1 MTSGTNT
8 SGIGCAG
15 PHIPDTRLLTDP
27 TSLPF
32 PHWSPA
38 RCSLPG
44 LLQSSDPFFYLPTG
58 KFSKPPCKASLFPF
72 PITHLSPTLLPCL
85 CPPFRSNSSRTGLKT
100 HNLQTPRAWPQL
112 TLQEH
117 LFTILSPNEQVTEYH
132 THYKSGFVED
142 IHKHKKT
149 IRMGNGDVKSI
160 YWGSGRK
167 RGYFHFPFCKLRY
180 YLPLQC
186 YISFCGTMK

>member
-1 MTSGTNT
+1 MLPPWPSPEFR
-8 SGIGCAG
+8 SF
-15 PHIPDTRLLTDP
+15 LLSSYRQVFQASLQCLP
-27 TSLPF
+27 LPF
-32 PHWSPA
+32 PHHTPLSYPVTLPVS
-38 RCSLPG
+38 SLQIK
-44 LLQSSDPFFYLPTG
+44 LLENCHQNPQ
-58 KFSKPPCKASLFPF
+58 PP
-72 PITHLSPTLLPCL
+72 
-85 CPPFRSNSSRTGLKT
+85 N
-100 HNLQTPRAWPQL
+100 PRDWPQL

-149 IRMGNGDVKSI
+149 IRMGHRDVKSI

-167 RGYFHFPFCKLRY
+167 GGYFLFPFCKLRY
-180 YLPLQC
+180 YLPSQC